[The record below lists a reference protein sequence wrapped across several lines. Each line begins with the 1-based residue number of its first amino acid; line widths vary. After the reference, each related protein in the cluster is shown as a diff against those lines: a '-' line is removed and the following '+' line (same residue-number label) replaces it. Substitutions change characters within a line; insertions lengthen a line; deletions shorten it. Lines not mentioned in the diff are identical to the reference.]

1 MVPNE
6 REARYAQ
13 LVQEASRAA
22 DEADTIVG
30 AARRVLDAAR
40 ETTDC
45 LAGHV
50 FVPAEKDRRIF
61 VSTGVWSVDRDHNLD
76 ALIEATAGVR
86 FAFGVG
92 VVGRAVQAAAP
103 AWVIDAKADPAQVRR
118 PLDVL
123 GDIGTVLAL
132 PVVSRGV
139 AVAVLEFL
147 STRTVEPDD
156 AALKVLGHMSSQLT
170 RVADQFAD
178 RQARLRN
185 AERLEQLLEAS
196 VEAFVSMDE
205 SGTITAWNAAA
216 ERTFGIDREDAIGR
230 RLADTIV
237 PPQYRDAHHMGVGRF
252 LTTGERHVLDRRFE
266 ITAWHPDGHEFPI
279 ELAVWAVQDDEHGW
293 TFNGLMNDI
302 TERKKAEAALRRAYE
317 QERSAVGKLR
327 ELDEAKREFAATV
340 SHELR
345 TPLANVIG
353 YLELL
358 STGDAGSVN
367 GQQARILDTVHRNA
381 ERLRGLIEDL
391 LTISRVEAGSF
402 NLIIEPIELDGL
414 LKQTYAAIEPRARLR
429 SHHLSLL
436 VHNDVGAAEIDA
448 EQMQRAIVNLLL
460 NAVNFTPPGGT
471 ITLSAR
477 GHNDAVE
484 IAVSDTGVGIDADEL
499 PRLFTRFFRGK
510 FAVREAVQGAGL
522 GLAITKT
529 IVEGHRGTV
538 DVQSTVDQGSTF
550 TIRLPRKRP
559 C

>member
-13 LVQEASRAA
+13 LMQEATRAA

-30 AARRVLDAAR
+30 AARRVLDATR
-40 ETTDC
+40 ETSDC

-50 FVPAEKDRRIF
+50 FVPDERDRRIF
-61 VSTGVWSVDRDHNLD
+61 ISTGVWSVDRRHNLD
-76 ALIEATAGVR
+76 ALIEASAGVR
-86 FAFGVG
+86 FAYGAG

-103 AWVIDAKADPAQVRR
+103 AWIVDAKADPAEVRR
-118 PLDVL
+118 PLEVL
-123 GDIGTVLAL
+123 GDIGGVLAL

-139 AVAVLEFL
+139 AVAVLEFF
-147 STRTVEPDD
+147 STRTVEPDE
-156 AALKVLGHMSSQLT
+156 AALALLSHMSSQLA
-170 RVADQFAD
+170 RAADQFA
-178 RQARLRN
+178 ARRAKLRN

-205 SGTITAWNAAA
+205 SGTIIAWNAAA
-216 ERTFGIDREDAIGR
+216 ERTFGISREDAIGR

-237 PPQYRDAHHMGVGRF
+237 PPHYRDAHHLGVGRF
-252 LTTGERHVLDRRFE
+252 LTTGERRVLDRRFE
-266 ITAWHPDGHEFPI
+266 ITAWHPDGHEFPV
-279 ELAVWAVQDDEHGW
+279 ELAVWAVQDEEHGW
-293 TFNGLMNDI
+293 TFNGLLNDI
-302 TERKKAEAALRRAYE
+302 TERKNAETALRRAYE
-317 QERSAVGKLR
+317 QERTAVGKLR

-353 YLELL
+353 YLEVL
-358 STGDAGSVN
+358 STGDAGPIN

-402 NLIIEPIELDGL
+402 NLIFEPTELDGL
-414 LKQTYAAIEPRARLR
+414 LKQTYTAIEPRARLR

-436 VHNDVGAAEIDA
+436 VHDNVGAAEIDA
-448 EQMQRAIVNLLL
+448 EQVQRAIVNLLV
-460 NAVNFTPPGGT
+460 NAVNYTPPGGD
-471 ITLSAR
+471 ITLLAS
-477 GHNDAVE
+477 GLDDVVE
-484 IAVSDTGVGIDADEL
+484 IVVTDTGVGIDPDEL

-529 IVEGHRGTV
+529 IVEGHGGTV
-538 DVQSTVDQGSTF
+538 EVQSTVDQGSTF